1 MVLEVLELGFMQRA
15 LIAGVAIAITKSVSG
30 VFLVLRRTSLF
41 GDALS
46 HVAFG
51 GIAVG
56 LVANVYPLWTGVAFS
71 VLGALGITKLRRS
84 AKIPADATVAVLLAS
99 GLALGLLLFSLS
111 GQLFNI
117 YSYLFGSILV
127 VSMEDTLAI
136 LAMAGAILAIV
147 ILLYRQLLYVTLDEE
162 QAKVSGLPISKLNYL
177 FVVRASVAV
186 IVSMRLVGILLVSAL
201 IVIPNITAL
210 LLGKGFKKTALISV
224 GISIFSVVTGI
235 AVSYAANLPPAA
247 TIVIVSIV
255 MLLATL
261 AAKYSS
267 KRQMEEKLEVVR
279 SEERRV
285 GKECRSR

>member
-15 LIAGVAIAITKSVSG
+15 LIAGVAIAITTSVIG
-30 VFLVLRRTSLF
+30 LFLVLRRNSLF

-56 LVANVYPLWTGVAFS
+56 LVANVYPLWTGIAFS

-147 ILLYRQLLYVTLDEE
+147 ILLYRQLLYVTFDEE

-177 FVVRASVAV
+177 FVVLASVAV

-267 KRQMEEKLEVVR
+267 KRQMEEKLEVAR
-279 SEERRV
+279 S
-285 GKECRSR
+285 